1 MPLKGHLKPVKH
13 LNSRNLFWMIL
24 KIWDN
29 WGRSMGA
36 CTVTGTVFKYG
47 VWRVKHRG
55 VAVGLYY
62 GITIIIVSLATAM
75 TVLTLNI
82 HHKGDHGAPVP
93 RLIQKICF
101 DRLLARV
108 LCLRAYKVDEQQD
121 GTAAVCAYMI
131 FLLRVFPFFFLFLF
145 LFSFLFFFFFFFCRR
160 RCCCCCCCHRYC
172 CFFVALVYLSRL
184 SDYLYVHVWLFRCVS
199 ELLFIAM
206 HCSVWHRFF
215 S

>member
-1 MPLKGHLKPVKH
+1 
-13 LNSRNLFWMIL
+13 
-24 KIWDN
+24 
-29 WGRSMGA
+29 MGA

-131 FLLRVFPFFFLFLF
+131 FLLRVFSLLLPVPLPFFVPLLLLLFLLPPPLLLLLLLPPLLLLLRSSRLSIPTIRLSLCSCLVVPVCVRAFIYCNALFCVAPFFFH
-145 LFSFLFFFFFFFCRR
+145 SFPCQ
-160 RCCCCCCCHRYC
+160 Y
-172 CFFVALVYLSRL
+172 S
-184 SDYLYVHVWLFRCVS
+184 
-199 ELLFIAM
+199 
-206 HCSVWHRFF
+206 
-215 S
+215 

>member
-1 MPLKGHLKPVKH
+1 
-13 LNSRNLFWMIL
+13 
-24 KIWDN
+24 
-29 WGRSMGA
+29 MGA

-131 FLLRVFPFFFLFLF
+131 FLLRVFSLLLPVPLPFFR
-145 LFSFLFFFFFFFCRR
+145 SSSSSSSSSS
-160 RCCCCCCCHRYC
+160 
-172 CFFVALVYLSRL
+172 AAAAAAAAAAATATAAS
-184 SDYLYVHVWLFRCVS
+184 S
-199 ELLFIAM
+199 
-206 HCSVWHRFF
+206 
-215 S
+215 

>member
-1 MPLKGHLKPVKH
+1 
-13 LNSRNLFWMIL
+13 
-24 KIWDN
+24 
-29 WGRSMGA
+29 MGA

-145 LFSFLFFFFFFFCRR
+145 LF
-160 RCCCCCCCHRYC
+160 
-172 CFFVALVYLSRL
+172 FVPLLLLLLLLLPPPPLLLLLLPPLLLLLRSSRL
-184 SDYLYVHVWLFRCVS
+184 SIPTIRLSLCSCLVVPVCVRAFIYCNALFCV
-199 ELLFIAM
+199 AP
-206 HCSVWHRFF
+206 FF